1 MEHEETIRELVDFTM
16 TVGRTLQNHRETLAR
31 HESILAEEFKAGET
45 HRDAILALRKDV
57 SALSELVAAQSTLI
71 AAMQRTLV
79 KIASD
84 LGMNPGETAADTIN

>member
-1 MEHEETIRELVDFTM
+1 MQSEETIQELVDFSA

-45 HRDAILALRKDV
+45 HRDAILAIRQDV

-79 KIASD
+79 KLVTD
-84 LGMNPGETAADTIN
+84 LGMNPETTTPDTIN